1 MNKYMHITQEV
12 HQELNT
18 HGNFDQDCA
27 TITEELIQLSRWK
40 HRYLGAA
47 YTTRLHQLVT
57 DLQLLAEFV
66 DETIEKDIGG
76 G

>member
-1 MNKYMHITQEV
+1 MQEV

-27 TITEELIQLSRWK
+27 IITEELIQLSQWK
-40 HRYLGAA
+40 HCYLGAA

-57 DLQLLAEFV
+57 DLRLLAEFV